1 MAAWMTKVLLILH
14 VLCILIAVESSHGQR
29 VNGKEKG
36 KTDFW
41 KSGVNFKLGSRMRSS
56 SGGWRKKPSRMSEG
70 SQGRI
75 RRLNPKFIP
84 RSGRP
89 KKMIRSG
96 RHMVSLSTIENLIK
110 ALGLRVDQI
119 GGLVEKIAIKLG
131 IPIPSNLPAPS
142 TPSPPSTP
150 TVQLLG
156 S

>member
-1 MAAWMTKVLLILH
+1 MTKVLLILH
-14 VLCILIAVESSHGQR
+14 VLCTLIAVESSHGQR

-56 SGGWRKKPSRMSEG
+56 SGGWRKKPSQMSEG

-89 KKMIRSG
+89 RRKMRRSG
-96 RHMVSLSTIENLIK
+96 RHMVSLSTIEDLIK
-110 ALGLRVDQI
+110 VLDRRVEQI
-119 GGLVEKIAIKLG
+119 DELVERIAIKLG
-131 IPIPSNLPAPS
+131 IPIPSNLAAPS
-142 TPSPPSTP
+142 SPSPPSTP
-150 TVQLLG
+150 TVQLLKT
-156 S
+156 